1 MLLIHAKALAVAEV
15 IRDGITFPKNGPF
28 TEEQQRADDWEP
40 IQVDESIRPVP
51 ADCGCEPV
59 ENEK

>member
-15 IRDGITFPKNGPF
+15 VRDGITFPKNSPF
-28 TEEQQRADDWEP
+28 TKEQLAADDWEP
-40 IQVDESIRPVP
+40 IQVDESIRPP
-51 ADCGCEPV
+51 AADCGCEPA